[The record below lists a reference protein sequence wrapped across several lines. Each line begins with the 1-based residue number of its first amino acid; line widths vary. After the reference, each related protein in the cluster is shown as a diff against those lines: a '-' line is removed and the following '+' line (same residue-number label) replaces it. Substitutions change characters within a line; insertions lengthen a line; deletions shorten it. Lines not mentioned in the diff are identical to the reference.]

1 MEPSLRISDR
11 RSFKDRRRQP
21 TSGLSKFILAGRRT
35 IFRRSE
41 ERKAGGYVDRYG
53 SGLLFLL
60 VLILGLNL
68 MDAFLTMLIL
78 KDGGQELN
86 PVVCSA
92 IRLFGDK
99 FWIWKFLIVSIPLI
113 LLCLHSRFRH
123 IMLILW
129 GISAVYVSVILFQV
143 FLIIY

>member
-1 MEPSLRISDR
+1 MESSLRISDR

-21 TSGLSKFILAGRRT
+21 TPGLSKFILAGRRT

-53 SGLLFLL
+53 SGLFFLL

-68 MDAFLTMLIL
+68 LDAFLTMLIL
-78 KDGGQELN
+78 RNGGQELN
-86 PVVCSA
+86 PVVCFA

-99 FWIWKFLIVSIPLI
+99 FWIWKFLWVSIPLI
-113 LLCLHSRFRH
+113 LLCVHNKFRP
-123 IMLILW
+123 IMPVLW
-129 GISAVYVSVILFQV
+129 GISAVYTGVVLFQF
-143 FLIIY
+143 FLIMY